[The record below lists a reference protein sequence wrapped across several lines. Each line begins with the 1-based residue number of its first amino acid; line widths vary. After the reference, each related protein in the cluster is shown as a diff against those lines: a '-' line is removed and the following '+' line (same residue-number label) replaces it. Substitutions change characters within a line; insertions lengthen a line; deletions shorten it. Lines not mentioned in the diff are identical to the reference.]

1 LIFHGSSYVCSFSD
15 HVVVKILHNGIKEEV
30 KKKGNESPRLVIT
43 DIAVTWRLARL
54 ILFDLVFFF
63 DLITER
69 IFRLAFYFGFVVVDL
84 HFFLIFFFSHDLFLS
99 FKA

>member
-1 LIFHGSSYVCSFSD
+1 MALPASVHFQIMMLPKPFTMES
-15 HVVVKILHNGIKEEV
+15 
-30 KKKGNESPRLVIT
+30 KKKLKRKEMSLLSLSLLTSQYI
-43 DIAVTWRLARL
+43 WRLARL

-84 HFFLIFFFSHDLFLS
+84 HFFLIFFFSHDPFLS